1 DGHINGSF
9 RYEALDAKGR
19 GSRGV
24 IEADTVRQARA
35 NLRNSGLTVISVEVV
50 SQDNLQAG
58 AGASWRERFRSGISA
73 AQLSIIT
80 RQLATLL
87 AAGLTLEQA
96 LNALIEQSESETAR
110 QVLAGVRGEVLAGHT
125 LAQALGKYERVFPD
139 IYRALVKAGEATGE
153 LGEVMSRL
161 ADYTESR
168 HALQQKVGL
177 AFVYPAIVTVVALL
191 VVTGLLM
198 YVVPQVVGVFQ
209 QSHQTLPLLTRL
221 LIGLSSGLQ
230 ASWLYL
236 LILIF
241 SVVALARMVLKRE
254 EIRYQWH
261 LRLLRLPVL
270 GRLVRGVNAA
280 RMASTLAIL
289 AGSGV
294 PLLTSLQAAAG
305 VVNNLPMRRA
315 LEDASKKV
323 REGVELSRALAVSG
337 FFPPILIHL
346 IASGESSGKLD
357 AMLDRAAIQQEQ
369 EVSNYTSV
377 LTALLEPVLILTMG
391 VVVLLIV
398 LAILMPIIDMNQMVR

>member
-1 DGHINGSF
+1 MAAF
-9 RYEALDAKGR
+9 RYEALDAAGR
-19 GSRGV
+19 DSRGV
-24 IEADTVRQARA
+24 IEADSLRHARA
-35 NLRNSGLTVISVEVV
+35 NLRESGLTVIVVQAV

-58 AGASWRERFRSGISA
+58 AGASWRGRLRPGISG
-73 AQLSIIT
+73 AQLGLMT

-96 LNALIEQSESETAR
+96 LNALIEQSESETAG
-110 QVLAGVRGEVLAGHT
+110 QVLAGVRGEILAGHT
-125 LAQALGKYERVFPD
+125 LAQAMEKYERVFPD

-153 LGEVMSRL
+153 LGHVMSRL

-168 HALQQKVGL
+168 QALQQKVGL
-177 AFVYPAIVTVVALL
+177 AFVYPAIVTAVALL
-191 VVTGLLM
+191 VVTGLLT

-209 QSHQTLPLLTRL
+209 QSHQSLPLLTRL

-230 ASWLYL
+230 AAGLYL
-236 LILIF
+236 LALIAGAIF
-241 SVVALARMVLKRE
+241 AARMVLQRE
-254 EIRYQWH
+254 EIRYRWH
-261 LRLLRLPVL
+261 LRLLRLPVI

-294 PLLTSLQAAAG
+294 PLLASLQAAAG

-315 LEDASKKV
+315 LEEAAKRV
-323 REGVELSRALAVSG
+323 REGAELSRALAVSG
-337 FFPPILIHL
+337 LFPPILIHL

-357 AMLDRAAIQQEQ
+357 VMLDRAAAQQEQ
-369 EVSNYTSV
+369 EVGNYTAV
-377 LTALLEPVLILTMG
+377 LTALLEPALILTMG

>member
-1 DGHINGSF
+1 MAAFS
-9 RYEALDAKGR
+9 YEALDAAGR
-19 GSRGV
+19 DTRGV
-24 IEADTVRQARA
+24 IEADTLRQARA
-35 NLRNSGLTVISVEVV
+35 NLRESGLTVVLVQPLTQES
-50 SQDNLQAG
+50 LQSG
-58 AGASWRERFRSGISA
+58 AGRSWRERFRSGISSG
-73 AQLSIIT
+73 QLSIIT
-80 RQLATLL
+80 RQFATLL

-96 LNALIEQSESETAR
+96 LNALIEQSESETAK
-110 QVLAGVRGEVLAGHT
+110 QILAGVRGEVLAGHT
-125 LAQALGKYERVFPD
+125 FAQALGKYERVFPD

-153 LGEVMSRL
+153 LGQVMSRL

-168 HALQQKVGL
+168 QALQQKVGL
-177 AFVYPAIVTVVALL
+177 AFVYPAIVTAVALM

-198 YVVPQVVGVFQ
+198 YVVPQVVSVFQ
-209 QSHQTLPLLTRL
+209 QSHQSLPLLTRL

-230 ASWLYL
+230 ATWFYL
-236 LILIF
+236 LLLIAAAIF
-241 SVVALARMVLKRE
+241 TARMVLQRE

-261 LRLLRLPVL
+261 LQLLRLPVI
-270 GRLVRGVNAA
+270 GRLLRGINAA

-315 LEDASKKV
+315 LEEASKKV
-323 REGVELSRALAVSG
+323 REGVGLSRALAASG
-337 FFPPILIHL
+337 LFPPILIHL

-357 AMLDRAAIQQEQ
+357 AMLERAATQQEQ

-377 LTALLEPVLILTMG
+377 LTALLEPLLILTMG